1 METEKNFAESELS
14 LAVAER
20 ALEVVPSMPMTGWL
34 DLPVAERRAE
44 LAQIKELAARI
55 RQSSEVLVCVGI
67 GGSYLGHKALI
78 EALAPRPEQGV
89 EVLFAG
95 NSLDAL
101 ALDDLLARLGGA
113 RFCGECDFQVGD
125 DDRSADCL
133 ANFATKV
140 AGALR
145 PGLGAASVRNDG
157 CADGAAAC

>member
-34 DLPVAERRAE
+34 DLPVAERSAE

-78 EALAPRPEQGV
+78 EALVPQATQGGATSTRHTAHLSHDTAYLAPNVMSATQGV
-89 EVLFAG
+89 DVR
-95 NSLDAL
+95 SVSR
-101 ALDDLLARLGGA
+101 ARSRL
-113 RFCGECDFQVGD
+113 
-125 DDRSADCL
+125 RSMA
-133 ANFATKV
+133 
-140 AGALR
+140 
-145 PGLGAASVRNDG
+145 
-157 CADGAAAC
+157 